1 MATETI
7 DNHLS
12 FKAVSI
18 LPPRCQQQQA
28 LQKSS

>member
-18 LPPRCQQQQA
+18 LPPRCQ
-28 LQKSS
+28 